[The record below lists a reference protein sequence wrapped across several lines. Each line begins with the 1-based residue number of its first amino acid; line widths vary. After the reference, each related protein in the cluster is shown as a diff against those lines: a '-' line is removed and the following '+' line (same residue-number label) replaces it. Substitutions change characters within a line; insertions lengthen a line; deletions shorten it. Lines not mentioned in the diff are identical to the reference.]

1 MQAVSVL
8 LGVALAAAHLLW
20 IFERHHN
27 PEMFPKTYLA
37 GIWESLWWSLVTAT
51 TVGYGDKSPVSFVG
65 RLVAIVWM
73 FTGLFVVAYFTAAI
87 TADRLESNISD
98 LTDLVGKQVATVAD
112 TTSARYMKNQ
122 QPVKVN
128 LSEFYH
134 VEDAYK
140 ALKAGQVQALVYD
153 SPTLLYQ
160 TSQNREYQIVGEL
173 FAEQD
178 YGIVLPQGSHYR
190 EPINRII
197 LQLQEDGELT
207 NLEQKWFPS
216 NQ

>member
-1 MQAVSVL
+1 M
-8 LGVALAAAHLLW
+8 
-20 IFERHHN
+20 
-27 PEMFPKTYLA
+27 
-37 GIWESLWWSLVTAT
+37 
-51 TVGYGDKSPVSFVG
+51 D
-65 RLVAIVWM
+65 
-73 FTGLFVVAYFTAAI
+73 LF
-87 TADRLESNISD
+87 
-98 LTDLVGKQVATVAD
+98 GKQVATVPD
-112 TTSARYMKNQ
+112 TTSARYMNQ
-122 QPVKVN
+122 QPVK
-128 LSEFYH
+128 LIEFDQ

-153 SPTLLYQ
+153 SPRLLYQ